1 MYVAERFEYVIKLL
15 YLNPC
20 LGKKKKMPNRLE
32 VNRAIGVLWQTS
44 QLKCSVCL
52 NFKK

>member
-20 LGKKKKMPNRLE
+20 LGKKN
-32 VNRAIGVLWQTS
+32 
-44 QLKCSVCL
+44 KCPID
-52 NFKK
+52 